1 MSFALNL
8 GKAPAASPCGSQR
21 FTDVRRAYTSPQT
34 RLPGSPPRRPATRS
48 RRSYSALVERASA
61 AAATARSTALTSR
74 TAPVS
79 AEVAIAA

>member
-1 MSFALNL
+1 MLSCQVGVAQQHALEPLVVIEAGYAGERL
-8 GKAPAASPCGSQR
+8 GLERQLGCSRGEAQETGSR
-21 FTDVRRAYTSPQT
+21 DR
-34 RLPGSPPRRPATRS
+34 
-48 RRSYSALVERASA
+48 A